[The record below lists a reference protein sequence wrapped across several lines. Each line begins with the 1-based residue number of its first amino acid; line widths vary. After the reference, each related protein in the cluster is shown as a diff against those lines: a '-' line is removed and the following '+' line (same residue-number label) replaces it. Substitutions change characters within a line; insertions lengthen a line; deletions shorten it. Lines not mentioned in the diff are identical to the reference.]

1 MPNLKD
7 ILYKVS
13 IESVSGSTDIKINDI
28 LFDSRNVKKGSL
40 FIAVKGTQ
48 VDGHSFINEA
58 IEKGAVAIVMENGT
72 IRYPSSNIKHSVF
85 IQVKDSREALAVIAS
100 NFYDN
105 PSEKIKLV
113 GVTGTNGK
121 TTTVTLLHQLF
132 RKLGYNTGLI
142 STIQNKINED
152 IVTAPN
158 TEYPV
163 PSTQSECSG
172 DPPEYSGGHPL
183 TLTTPDPVS
192 INQLLAK
199 MNKAGCTHCFMEVSS
214 HGIEQKRIAG
224 LHFSAAIFTNITHEH
239 LDYHS
244 SFDEYIS
251 TKKHFFDTLS
261 SSAFALVNHDD
272 KRWHVMLQNT
282 KAAKYSYALRS
293 VADFKA
299 KLVSN
304 TLEGLELEIDGKQ
317 VWFKLIGTFNAYN
330 LLAAYSTAV
339 LLDEVTQPR
348 YASLQGRHSGSEK
361 ENKEKIL
368 TILSDLTSVN
378 GRFEV
383 VSVASPQAP
392 GLTAIVD
399 YAHTP
404 DALKNV
410 LSTINELKNG
420 NAQLITVVGCGGNRD
435 TSKRPMMAGIA
446 CRFSDKVIFTS
457 DNPRN
462 EAPEKIIEDMQK
474 GVKTADHKKTL
485 TIIER
490 KEAIKTACSMAN
502 PDDIIIIAGKGHETY
517 QEIKGIRKPFDDK
530 KVLIETLKLLQ

>member
-28 LFDSRNVKKGSL
+28 LFDSRKVKKGSL

-48 VDGHSFINEA
+48 VDGHSFII
-58 IEKGAVAIVMENGT
+58 IEKGAAAIVMEYGNQKPVFS
-72 IRYPSSNIKHSVF
+72 IQYPVSSTQHPKPSTKYPVF
-85 IQVKDSREALAVIAS
+85 VQVKDSREALAIIAS

-132 RKLGYNTGLI
+132 RELGYNTGLI

-152 IVTAPN
+152 IITAPN
-158 TEYPV
+158 TPDFV
-163 PSTQSECSG
+163 PQSGSSLRS
-172 DPPEYSGGHPL
+172 DQHPL

-282 KAAKYSYALRS
+282 KAARYSYALRS

-299 KLVSN
+299 KLISN

-339 LLDEVTQPR
+339 LLGEVTQQLVPPVP
-348 YASLQGRHSGSEK
+348 SNSGRTRDLSNDKARAKVPPLGLSRTFGREGFRGA
-361 ENKEKIL
+361 EDKEKIL
-368 TILSDLTSVN
+368 TILSGLTSVN

-383 VSVASPQAP
+383 VSVASPQVP

-435 TSKRPMMAGIA
+435 TSKRPMMAEIA

-474 GVKTADHKKTL
+474 GVKTVDHKKTL
-485 TIIER
+485 TIINECPS
-490 KEAIKTACSMAN
+490 T
-502 PDDIIIIAGKGHETY
+502 
-517 QEIKGIRKPFDDK
+517 
-530 KVLIETLKLLQ
+530 